1 MHNTKCFYIGLLCLF
16 FTSNIF
22 SQTTIQ
28 GKILDEQGE
37 SLSYQWD
44 QAYTSNVA
52 NFPGKIDAKSLFDL
66 TLGFKFTLGLKL
78 ELAATNLFNNEFR
91 ALPGLP
97 KIGRTAT
104 ARLLFDF

>member
-37 SLSYQWD
+37 SLLG
-44 QAYTSNVA
+44 A
-52 NFPGKIDAKSLFDL
+52 NIIINGIRDI
-66 TLGFKFTLGLKL
+66 L
-78 ELAATNLFNNEFR
+78 EM
-91 ALPGLP
+91 
-97 KIGRTAT
+97 
-104 ARLLFDF
+104 